1 MPRKNTN
8 SVQVPSRWFT
18 NGVVVPSIS
27 RWGSYTLGL
36 MLSCLPPFLVNAGFI
51 MNHFYATGAYLDDSG
66 MLADLAW
73 HNGIE
78 LTMPRVSGGESHLGI
93 HVSLILV
100 LSSWLSYCLPLGRV
114 TYFALFEGAS
124 FGLLGFA
131 VFFAFTRLYQQSLV
145 LSPVLAGLLGGA
157 VALSGVAYA
166 MTGYPHIVQLIP
178 AFALL
183 FLTNLFSERIK
194 AAIVCFV
201 LCLLVR
207 EDAGFHLVAILGL
220 VGLTNLL
227 RGQTWRAQKLL
238 IAFLSIAFAYSVTV
252 ILLQKQFFPSYDVLW
267 RHYTGHSMFTHVTA
281 ELLWQRL
288 RFYVVERGYIVLPF
302 LITLSWAICTRNP
315 YLPLGYLAYMPWLVL
330 HWLAVEDAPGTL
342 FAFYASPFLV
352 SLSWPLLALRLH
364 DERHAVLAR
373 DQEVLLGMAAL
384 IGATTVATF
393 VKLDNHLVVGQLVV
407 ILLPVVVLAVLVG
420 RPMRPSVRPLV
431 RFALVVVVAWGGLGP
446 FLFRGWRDIATRA
459 WPQPATVT
467 WRRTEA
473 VLDRL
478 TTALPDL
485 GDVVVD
491 AGVASLRPRDFA
503 LHQLLQPHMQRQ
515 IDTLA
520 FFPASLQSSDALELA
535 TAADLSIVYTAPG
548 SNLIIARRR
557 PLDGVSQLGEAL
569 QAGSLFLRML
579 RSTGRTVWVNGHW
592 HIPAGVQG
600 IALFGPYLSL
610 LPGQYECAYAV
621 LAETSPEASTLLIGI
636 DVVHDAG
643 RQLLGTQE
651 LTPSDLVKR
660 GSNQW
665 AVLPFELP
673 KAVKDV
679 ECRLWAKGVA
689 LSVTDVMLHKHN

>member
-1 MPRKNTN
+1 
-8 SVQVPSRWFT
+8 
-18 NGVVVPSIS
+18 
-27 RWGSYTLGL
+27 
-36 MLSCLPPFLVNAGFI
+36 
-51 MNHFYATGAYLDDSG
+51 
-66 MLADLAW
+66 
-73 HNGIE
+73 
-78 LTMPRVSGGESHLGI
+78 
-93 HVSLILV
+93 
-100 LSSWLSYCLPLGRV
+100 
-114 TYFALFEGAS
+114 
-124 FGLLGFA
+124 LLGFA
-131 VFFAFTRLYQQSLV
+131 VFFAFTRLYQQSQV
-145 LSPVLAGLLGGA
+145 LSPVLAGLLGCA
-157 VALSGVAYA
+157 MALSGVASKI
-166 MTGYPHIVQLIP
+166 TIYPHIEQLIP

-183 FLTNLFSERIK
+183 FLTNLFGERLK
-194 AAIVCFV
+194 GAVVCFV

-207 EDAGFHLVAILGL
+207 EEAGFHLVAILGL
-220 VGLTNLL
+220 VSITNLL

-238 IAFLSIAFAYSVTV
+238 IAFLSLAFAYSVMI
-252 ILLQKQFFPSYDVLW
+252 ILFQKQFFPGHNVFW
-267 RHYTGHSMFTHVTA
+267 KHYTGQPMFAHVTA

-288 RFYVVERGYIVLPF
+288 GFYVVERGYIVLPF
-302 LITLSWAICTRNP
+302 LITLSWAMCTRNP
-315 YLPLGYLAYMPWLVL
+315 YLPLGYLAYVPWFVL
-330 HWLAVEDAPGTL
+330 HWLAVTNAAGTL
-342 FAFYASPFLV
+342 FGYYAYPFLV
-352 SLSWPLLALRLH
+352 SLCWPLLALRLH

-373 DQEVLLGMAAL
+373 DQQALLGMAAL
-384 IGATTVATF
+384 IGTTTVATF
-393 VKLDNHLVVGQLVV
+393 VKLDNYLVVERLMVT
-407 ILLPVVVLAVLVG
+407 LLPVVVLAVLVE
-420 RPMRPSVRPLV
+420 RPVRPSVRPLV
-431 RFALVVVVAWGGLGP
+431 RFALVLVVAWGGLGP
-446 FLFRGWRDIATRA
+446 FMFLGWREIATMA
-459 WPQPATVT
+459 WPKPETVT
-467 WRRTEA
+467 WRTTEA
-473 VLDRL
+473 MLDRL
-478 TTALPDL
+478 TTAVPDL

-503 LHQLLQPHMQRQ
+503 MHQLLQPHMRHQ

-520 FFPASLQSSDALELA
+520 FFPATVQSNDAVELA
-535 TAADLSIVYTAPG
+535 MAAALSIAYNVPG

>member
-1 MPRKNTN
+1 
-8 SVQVPSRWFT
+8 
-18 NGVVVPSIS
+18 
-27 RWGSYTLGL
+27 
-36 MLSCLPPFLVNAGFI
+36 

-66 MLADLAW
+66 VLADLAW
-73 HNGIE
+73 HNGVE
-78 LTMPRVSGGESHLGI
+78 LTLPRVHGGGSHLGT
-93 HVSLILV
+93 HVSLILA

-114 TYFALFEGAS
+114 AYFALFEGAS

-131 VFFAFTRLYQQSLV
+131 GFFAFTRLYQQSLW
-145 LSPVLAGLLGGA
+145 LSPVLAGLLGCA
-157 VALSGVAYA
+157 MALSGVAYA

-183 FLTNLFSERIK
+183 FLTNLFGERIK
-194 AAIVCFV
+194 GAVVCFV

-220 VGLTNLL
+220 VSITNLL

-238 IAFLSIAFAYSVTV
+238 TVFLSIAFAYSVTV
-252 ILLQKQFFPSYDVLW
+252 ILLQKQFFPSYNVFW
-267 RHYTGHSMFTHVTA
+267 SHYTGYPMFAHVTA
-281 ELLWQRL
+281 EHLWQRL
-288 RFYVVERGYIVLPF
+288 GFYVVERGYIVLPF
-302 LITLSWAICTRNP
+302 LITLTWAMCTRNP
-315 YLPLGYLAYMPWLVL
+315 YLPLGYLAYVPWFIL
-330 HWLAVEDAPGTL
+330 HWLAVKDAPGTF

-352 SLSWPLLALRLH
+352 SLSWPLLALRLQG
-364 DERHAVLAR
+364 ERHAVLAR
-373 DQEVLLGMAAL
+373 DQQVLLVMAAL
-384 IGATTVATF
+384 ISATTVATF
-393 VKLDNHLVVGQLVV
+393 VKLDNHLVVGRLMVT
-407 ILLPVVVLAVLVG
+407 LLPVVVLAILVG
-420 RPMRPSVRPLV
+420 RPVRPSVLPLV
-431 RFALVVVVAWGGLGP
+431 RFALVLVVAWGGLGP
-446 FLFRGWRDIATRA
+446 FIFHSWRDIATRA
-459 WPQPATVT
+459 WLQPATVT
-467 WRRTEA
+467 WRATEA

-491 AGVASLRPRDFA
+491 AGVASLRPRIFEM
-503 LHQLLQPHMQRQ
+503 HQLLQPHMRHQ

-520 FFPASLQSSDALELA
+520 FFPASWQSSDALELA
-535 TAADLSIVYTAPG
+535 TAADLSIAYTAPG

-557 PLDGVSQLGEAL
+557 PLDGVSQFGEVL
-569 QAGSLFLRML
+569 RAGGLFLRML
-579 RSTGRTVWVNGHW
+579 RSTGRTIWVNGHW
-592 HIPAGVQG
+592 HIPAGGQG
-600 IALFGPYLSL
+600 VALFGPYLPL

-651 LTPSDLVKR
+651 LTPSDLVRR

-689 LSVTDVMLHKHN
+689 LSVTDLMLHKHN